1 MSKEWV
7 KTWKG
12 KKNKNKSIFN
22 QMEKYYEVLEARL
35 KDGV

>member
-12 KKNKNKSIFN
+12 KKNKSIFN
-22 QMEKYYEVLEARL
+22 QMEKYYEVLEDRL